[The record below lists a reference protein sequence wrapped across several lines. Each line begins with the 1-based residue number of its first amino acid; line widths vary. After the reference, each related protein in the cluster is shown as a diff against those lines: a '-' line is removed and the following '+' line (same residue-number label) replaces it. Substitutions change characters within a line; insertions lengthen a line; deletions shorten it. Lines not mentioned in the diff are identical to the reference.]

1 MLKSNLSVL
10 MAERGLKIAKI
21 YEDTGI
27 SKTTLMA
34 LTENT
39 GKGVQFDTVDKL
51 CNYLGVTPAE
61 FFAYVPVIWDMS
73 ISKRDNNPH
82 DYIVVT
88 VKNSKLK
95 KSYQLCVY
103 FCSPENYDFPIQNEH
118 FDLWM
123 KVGVEQSIAY
133 EEDDFFKLIESFP
146 ITFENDF
153 LNEIFKLSEDI
164 LISYLKKHDDIHV
177 LAEQGKSFE
186 YKPFSVNEKV
196 KVALH
201 MFGDNPKHEVMTT
214 IIFGDIF
221 SD

>member
-10 MAERGLKIAKI
+10 MAERGLKIAKV

-34 LTENT
+34 LSDST

-73 ISKRDNNPH
+73 TSKRENDMH
-82 DYIVVT
+82 DYIVIT
-88 VKNSKLK
+88 LKNSKLK
-95 KSYQLCVY
+95 KSYQLGTY
-103 FCSPENYDFPIQNEH
+103 FYSAENYDFPIENEK

-123 KVGVEQSIAY
+123 KVDLEQSDAY
-133 EEDDFFKLIESFP
+133 DDDDFFGMIEAFP

-153 LNEIFKLSEDI
+153 YNEIVNLCEDI
-164 LISYLKKHDDIHV
+164 LKSYMNNNEDIHV
-177 LAEQGKSFE
+177 FTAYNGSFE
-186 YKPFSVNEKV
+186 YKPL
-196 KVALH
+196 KVAKGLKAALH
-201 MFGDNPKHEVMTT
+201 LFGDRAKQET
-214 IIFGDIF
+214 IKTIVLDK
-221 SD
+221 

>member
-10 MAERGLKIAKI
+10 MAERGLKIAKV

-34 LTENT
+34 LSENT

-51 CNYLGVTPAE
+51 CNYLGVTPSD

-73 ISKRDNNPH
+73 ISKREKTPH

-95 KSYQLCVY
+95 RSYQLHVFFY
-103 FCSPENYDFPIQNEH
+103 SAENYDFPIENEK

-123 KVGVEQSIAY
+123 KVNVEKSDTY
-133 EEDDFFKLIESFP
+133 NEDDFFGMLEAFP

-153 LNEIFKLSEDI
+153 RNDIVNLSEEI
-164 LISYLKKHDDIHV
+164 LMSYLKKNDDIQVFTEHSG
-177 LAEQGKSFE
+177 LFE
-186 YKPFSVNEKV
+186 YKPFSVANGM

-201 MFGDNPKHEVMTT
+201 LFEDRPEHEVITT
-214 IIFGDIF
+214 IIFKK
-221 SD
+221 